1 MRFCHPTFVP
11 SVLVYQPIF
20 AAVKGSSERITVQ
33 GLSLLLGRM
42 DRMKTVRL
50 LVLAC
55 YANLCTLF
63 AIIRPLKAIKF

>member
-1 MRFCHPTFVP
+1 MRFCHPTFAP
-11 SVLVYQPIF
+11 SALVYQPIF
-20 AAVKGSSERITVQ
+20 AAVKGSSERIRVN

-42 DRMKTVRL
+42 DRMKSVRL
-50 LVLAC
+50 LVLAS